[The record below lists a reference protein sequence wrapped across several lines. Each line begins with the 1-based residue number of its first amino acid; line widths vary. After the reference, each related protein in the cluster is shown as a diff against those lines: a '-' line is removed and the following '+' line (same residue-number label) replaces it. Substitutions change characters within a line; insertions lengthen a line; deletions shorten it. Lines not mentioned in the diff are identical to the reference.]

1 MKPEEKAHLRALT
14 PLTMFIDMEDDEA
27 ANVVVIKNWPTEIT
41 SEAILLNLFSIYLSL
56 AVSQVV
62 T

>member
-1 MKPEEKAHLRALT
+1 
-14 PLTMFIDMEDDEA
+14 LTMFIDMEDDEA